1 MRKKSLKLFTLYLL
15 GTVFFTLLVLVLT
28 LPKFLILDRLLM
40 SKGIYMIARSVQ
52 ENITSLSLRDV
63 KLLKDGSKIG
73 SFNRLDLSLGFLYL
87 LAKGYCA
94 DGYLELKFDLLSSV
108 KLKGKDFKCLEGFY
122 IKDMDLQ
129 INDDIRGFSK
139 LYRVKAKDVKVDE
152 LSLVFKGRT
161 FEGQALAFGQVL
173 KGSGMIVL
181 NRKDLLRSQINGT
194 VSGVGVSFFIYGNLE
209 NPTLE
214 LKK

>member
-1 MRKKSLKLFTLYLL
+1 MRKKNLKLFTLYFL

-28 LPKFLILDRLLM
+28 LPKFLILDRWLM
-40 SKGIYMIARSVQ
+40 SKGVYMIAKSVQ
-52 ENITSLSLRDV
+52 ENITSLSLYDV
-63 KLLKDGSKIG
+63 RLLKGSSKIG
-73 SFNRLDLSLGFLYL
+73 SFNRLDLSLGFSHL

-94 DGYLELKFDLLSSV
+94 DGYLELKFELFGSV
-108 KLKGKDFKCLEGFY
+108 RLKGKDFKCLEGFH

-139 LYRVKAKDVKVDE
+139 LYSVKAKDVKVDE

-161 FEGQALAFGQVL
+161 FEVQALAFGQVL

-181 NRKDLLRSQINGT
+181 NKRDPLKSQINGT
-194 VSGVGVSFFIYGNLE
+194 VSGAGVNFSIYGNLE